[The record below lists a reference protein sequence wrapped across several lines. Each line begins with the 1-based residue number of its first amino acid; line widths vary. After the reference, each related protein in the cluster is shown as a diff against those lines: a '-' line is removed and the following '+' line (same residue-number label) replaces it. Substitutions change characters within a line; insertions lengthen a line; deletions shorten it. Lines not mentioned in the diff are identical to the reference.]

1 MSVQN
6 TFIAR
11 NGHAYNIKHENTLM
25 INVDENYQNCHEIIY
40 GTKGHQIMTKIQRLQ
55 T

>member
-25 INVDENYQNCHEIIY
+25 INVDEN
-40 GTKGHQIMTKIQRLQ
+40 
-55 T
+55 